1 MITMM
6 TTKYLKNVEIEKK
19 ILTEQIIELANSN
32 SNSNSNDEDVL
43 TKPSQVVDS
52 FTAKVILILI
62 LVY

>member
-19 ILTEQIIELANSN
+19 ILTEQIIELANTNSN

-52 FTAKVILILI
+52 FTVKVILIL
-62 LVY
+62 VY